1 MRVLVSRLLWIIVAT
16 LSPSIAQAATLEP
29 YLPSAGEGTHAYRF
43 KLRDPRSLTEPHRRK
58 PYKILL
64 RDGARMQDGA
74 TLLRGFTDDAGRTD
88 IVRTQ
93 RPLQDGQWQVSPVV
107 GRGNNS
113 QSFSFV
119 SSNAGKGIPDTPYV
133 IDVEGGEL
141 YCGYT
146 DEQGATAEIASP
158 VSRNVSAG
166 LISGSLADC
175 LRLRREV
182 ARVMRGGSVAA
193 TARGLEALAQRY
205 QHLSNTY
212 GSLLR
217 SKAEGEI
224 LRRGSAAQVRSLLE
238 RQLAEVP
245 EDAAPERGSAYNH
258 IGYGLV
264 SQHPPRHVELAHE
277 FLQQA
282 ATLYPGSPHVLDS
295 LALAQHLM
303 GRNEEALATIDA
315 SIAAFEQA
323 CDPDDLSNRQ
333 IAHGRRGSI
342 LWALRKRDE
351 ALEHWALAYA
361 AGGDGSWAAGMD
373 GELVNQHIG
382 RRAEDRGATDLCGA
396 RTEAAP

>member
-1 MRVLVSRLLWIIVAT
+1 MRVFISRLLSIIVAT
-16 LSPSIAQAATLEP
+16 LSPSLAHAATLEP
-29 YLPSAGEGTHAYRF
+29 HMPSSAEGAHAYRF
-43 KLRDPRSLTEPHRRK
+43 KLRDPQSLTEPYRRK

-64 RDGARMQDGA
+64 RDGARTHDGS
-74 TLLRGFTDDAGRTD
+74 TLLRGLTDDAGRTA

-93 RPLQDGQWQVSPVV
+93 QPLQDSQWQVSPVV
-107 GRGNNS
+107 GSGNNS
-113 QSFSFV
+113 QSFSFM
-119 SSNAGKGIPDTPYV
+119 SSNAGDGIPDMPYV

-141 YCGYT
+141 FCGYT

-166 LISGSLADC
+166 PISGSFADC
-175 LRLRREV
+175 LRLAREV
-182 ARVMRGGSVAA
+182 ARVMKGRSVAA

-205 QHLSNTY
+205 EHLSDTY

-217 SKAEGEI
+217 SKAEGEV
-224 LRRGSAAQVRSLLE
+224 LRRGSAAQVRALLD
-238 RQLAEVP
+238 RQLAEVT
-245 EDAAPERGSAYNH
+245 EGAAQERGSAYNH
-258 IGYGLV
+258 VGYGLV

-282 ATLYPGSPHVLDS
+282 AALYPGSPHVLDS
-295 LALAQHLM
+295 LALAQHLL

-315 SIAAFEQA
+315 SIAAFEQI
-323 CDPDDLSNRQ
+323 CDPDDLNNRQ

-382 RRAEDRGATDLCGA
+382 RRAEGREATDLCGA
-396 RTEAAP
+396 RTGAAQ